1 MTIKAANASAKAV
14 KPVLRKRTKDK
25 TPVDQETKLLLAEDR
40 RRNYLFEKV
49 RPASR
54 QNKRVDAVKTRVQVY
69 NHFNWLIPCF
79 NPLSSTDRIISQI
92 VFLLIMPTIYCN
104 NYAIWQF
111 F

>member
-54 QNKRVDAVKTRVQVY
+54 QNKRVDAVKTRVQT
-69 NHFNWLIPCF
+69 PASPPPP
-79 NPLSSTDRIISQI
+79 PLPPPLPPNEPPAQE
-92 VFLLIMPTIYCN
+92 
-104 NYAIWQF
+104 
-111 F
+111 